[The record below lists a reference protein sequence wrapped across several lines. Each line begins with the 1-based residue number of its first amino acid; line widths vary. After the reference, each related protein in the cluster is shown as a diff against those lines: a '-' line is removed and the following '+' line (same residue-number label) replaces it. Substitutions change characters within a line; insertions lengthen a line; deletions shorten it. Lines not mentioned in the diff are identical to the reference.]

1 MNGDEIDA
9 YLRELAEPDFR
20 EFTCKLMPG
29 TDNVLGVRVP
39 ELRKIAKQISKGDWR
54 EFLGYPSKTFEHTM
68 VRAFVIATAP
78 MDMDERL
85 SLTDRFIP
93 EVTNWAINDSFCNSW
108 KIGTKDDPEKLWDY
122 CLALVDRHEEFPSR
136 VGAVM
141 MMTHF
146 IDEAHI
152 DKMLDKLVSCPR
164 CGYYLDMGIAWALSF
179 CYIRFPEK
187 TEQAIFDGRLEY
199 EVLNMT
205 VRKIRD
211 SFRVSKEDKDR
222 LKDRLKGLT
231 RRSS

>member
-1 MNGDEIDA
+1 
-9 YLRELAEPDFR
+9 
-20 EFTCKLMPG
+20 
-29 TDNVLGVRVP
+29 
-39 ELRKIAKQISKGDWR
+39 
-54 EFLGYPSKTFEHTM
+54 
-68 VRAFVIATAP
+68 
-78 MDMDERL
+78 
-85 SLTDRFIP
+85 
-93 EVTNWAINDSFCNSW
+93 
-108 KIGTKDDPEKLWDY
+108 
-122 CLALVDRHEEFPSR
+122 
-136 VGAVM
+136 M

-211 SFRVSKEDKDR
+211 SFRISKEDKDR
-222 LKDRLKGLT
+222 LKDRLKGIT

>member
-1 MNGDEIDA
+1 MNGNEIDA

-20 EFTCKLMPG
+20 KFTSKLMPG

-39 ELRKIAKQISKGDWR
+39 ELRKIAKQISKEDWR
-54 EFLGYPSKTFEHTM
+54 EFLEYPSKTFEHTM

-85 SLTDRFIP
+85 SLTDGFIP

-108 KIGTKDDPEKLWDY
+108 KIGSKDDPEKLWDY

-141 MMTHF
+141 MMAHF

-187 TEQAIFDGRLEY
+187 TEQAIFDGRLEH